1 MADQQ
6 LKIRIDA
13 IDNASK
19 ALIEVKNQLKGL
31 GKTTDDISTS
41 FFTLKNA
48 ILAFATGATI
58 NGVIN
63 QTKKFQDLQTT
74 LSRVTGS
81 VENGTQVLNF
91 LIDTTR
97 KSTFN
102 VQDLANAYI
111 TLSTAGI
118 APTERLLKIFT
129 DTASASTDQ
138 IDTLNDLTRLFAK
151 GVQGG
156 LGIQALTQLVSK
168 GIPAFKIL
176 ENELGLS
183 RDGIEKFAE
192 TTRGANRILEALLN
206 GLEKS
211 FSGATEAR
219 AGNLSTAISRLG
231 KETDLVLLKIGDQ
244 GLTKSV
250 NDLADAFASLT
261 KEGDPLLQFLGS
273 LTSFFADATTG
284 FIKFSQDVAKA
295 IKQTIGEEIRDV
307 NRAFD
312 LLLGK
317 TSKAKT
323 SVSGTFTSPTEI
335 TGISTGLPKTEAQP
349 QPLLDLQVVLKRV
362 IEDNQ
367 NKIDRI
373 NDSFSTT
380 KGLTKTITETL
391 NAGIGDFSQKL
402 AESIVLGKELSD
414 VFRSLTQSLLVSILK
429 QAIELIARETLL
441 YFWKQL
447 QTSELFKQL
456 AVEKQITA
464 EKIQQ
469 ASITSASGGGGFL
482 STLFNIGAS
491 LFTGGA
497 GGGFNPDIG
506 GIPDTY
512 VGMAEGGAVRGG
524 MPITV
529 GERGRELFIP
539 STNGTIIP
547 NHSLGGGTNITF
559 NIQAN
564 DVRGI
569 RELLIDN
576 RATIINLVN
585 QGANAKG
592 KSNIV

>member
-31 GKTTDDISTS
+31 SGTTDNLSSS

-48 ILAFATGATI
+48 VLAFATGATI

-81 VENGTQVLNF
+81 VESGTQVLNY
-91 LIDTTR
+91 LIDSTK
-97 KSTFN
+97 KSTFS
-102 VQDLANAYI
+102 VQDLANSYI

-118 APTERLLKIFT
+118 TPTERLLRIFT

-138 IDTLNDLTRLFAK
+138 LDTLNDLTRLFAK

-156 LGIQALTQLVSK
+156 LGLQALNQLVSK

-183 RDGIEKFAE
+183 KDGIEKFAE
-192 TTRGANRILEALLN
+192 TTRGANKILDALLN

-211 FSGATEAR
+211 FTGATEAR
-219 AGNLSTAISRLG
+219 ANNLSVALSRISKEADLALLNIG
-231 KETDLVLLKIGDQ
+231 KN
-244 GLTKSV
+244 GLTQSI
-250 NDLADAFASLT
+250 NDLADSLSYLN
-261 KEGDPLLQFLGS
+261 KEGEPLLKFLGGLS
-273 LTSFFADATTG
+273 GAVVDTASGALLFFNNVLKDLRKEYNQFANEYIKLYNKITGNRIPLNVEGAT
-284 FIKFSQDVAKA
+284 
-295 IKQTIGEEIRDV
+295 
-307 NRAFD
+307 
-312 LLLGK
+312 
-317 TSKAKT
+317 
-323 SVSGTFTSPTEI
+323 TSPTEI
-335 TGISTGLPKTEAQP
+335 TGISAGLPKTEVKQP
-349 QPLLDLQVVLKRV
+349 PILDYEIVLKRV

-373 NDSFSTT
+373 NDSFTT
-380 KGLTKTITETL
+380 TQGLTKTITETL

-402 AESIVLGKELSD
+402 AESIVLGKQLED
-414 VFRSLTQSLLVSILK
+414 VFRNLAQSLLVSILK
-429 QAIELIARETLL
+429 QAIELIAREALN
-441 YFWKQL
+441 YFWKNL
-447 QTSELFKQL
+447 QTTELFKQL
-456 AVEKQITA
+456 ALEKQITA
-464 EKIQQ
+464 EKIRQ
-469 ASITSASGGGGFL
+469 SSVSTSSGGGGGFF
-482 STLFNIGAS
+482 SS
-491 LFTGGA
+491 LFTAGFNLIA
-497 GGGFNPDIG
+497 GGGSVPLDAPNLYNP
-506 GIPDTY
+506 
-512 VGMAEGGAVRGG
+512 VMEAEGGVLSAGNPY
-524 MPITV
+524 MV

-539 STNGTIIP
+539 STNGTMIP
-547 NHSLGGGTNITF
+547 NHDLKGGTNITF

-569 RELLIDN
+569 KELLIDN

-585 QGANAKG
+585 QGANQKG
-592 KSNIV
+592 KSNVV

>member
-6 LKIRIDA
+6 LKIRIEA
-13 IDNASK
+13 IDNATK
-19 ALIEVKNQLKGL
+19 ALTEVKNQLKGL
-31 GKTTDDISTS
+31 SGTTDNLSSS

-48 ILAFATGATI
+48 VLAFATGATI

-81 VENGTQVLNF
+81 VENGTQVLNY
-91 LIDTTR
+91 LIDSTK
-97 KSTFN
+97 KSTFS
-102 VQDLANAYI
+102 VQDLANSYI

-118 APTERLLKIFT
+118 NPTERLLRIFT

-138 IDTLNDLTRLFAK
+138 LDTLNDLTRLFAK

-156 LGIQALTQLVSK
+156 LGLQALNQLVSK

-183 RDGIEKFAE
+183 KDGIEKFAE
-192 TTRGANRILEALLN
+192 TTRGANKILDALLN

-211 FSGATEAR
+211 FTGATEAR
-219 AGNLSTAISRLG
+219 ANNLSVALSRISKEADLALLNIG
-231 KETDLVLLKIGDQ
+231 KN
-244 GLTKSV
+244 GLTQSI
-250 NDLADAFASLT
+250 NDLADSISYLN
-261 KEGDPLLQFLGS
+261 KEGEPLLKFLGGLS
-273 LTSFFADATTG
+273 GAVVDTASGALLFFNNVLKDLRKEYNQFANEYTKLYNKITGKRIPLNVEGTT
-284 FIKFSQDVAKA
+284 
-295 IKQTIGEEIRDV
+295 
-307 NRAFD
+307 
-312 LLLGK
+312 
-317 TSKAKT
+317 
-323 SVSGTFTSPTEI
+323 TSPTEI
-335 TGISTGLPKTEAQP
+335 TGVSAGLPMAEVKQP
-349 QPLLDLQVVLKRV
+349 PILDYEIVLKRV

-380 KGLTKTITETL
+380 QGLTKTITETL

-402 AESIVLGKELSD
+402 AESIVLGKQLED
-414 VFRSLTQSLLVSILK
+414 VFRNLAQSLLVSILK
-429 QAIELIARETLL
+429 QAIELIAREALN

-447 QTSELFKQL
+447 QTTELFKQL

-464 EKIQQ
+464 EKIRQ
-469 ASITSASGGGGFL
+469 SSVTSSSGGGGFL
-482 STLFNIGAS
+482 GS
-491 LFTGGA
+491 LFTAGFNLIA
-497 GGGFNPDIG
+497 GGGSVPFDAPNLYNP
-506 GIPDTY
+506 
-512 VGMAEGGAVRGG
+512 VMEAEGGALSAGNPY
-524 MPITV
+524 MV

-539 STNGTIIP
+539 STNGTMIP
-547 NHSLGGGTNITF
+547 NHDLRGGSNITF

-569 RELLIDN
+569 KELLIDN

-585 QGANAKG
+585 QGANQKG

>member
-6 LKIRIDA
+6 LNIKLNA
-13 IDNASK
+13 IDNTKK
-19 ALIEVKNQLKGL
+19 AFSDLQNNLKQTNKESDNL
-31 GKTTDDISTS
+31 TTS
-41 FFTLKNA
+41 FLSIKSA
-48 ILAFATGATI
+48 ILGFANGATI
-58 NGVIN
+58 VGVVN

-74 LSRVTGS
+74 LSRVAGS
-81 VENGTQVLNF
+81 TENGTQVLNY
-91 LIDTTR
+91 LIDSTKR
-97 KSTFN
+97 STFS

-118 APTERLLKIFT
+118 APTERILQIFT

-138 IDTLNDLTRLFAK
+138 LDTLNDLTRLFAK

-156 LGIQALTQLVSK
+156 LGLQALTQLVSK

-183 RDGIEKFAE
+183 KDGIEKFAE
-192 TTRGANRILEALLN
+192 TTRGANKILDALLN

-219 AGNLSTAISRLG
+219 ANNLSVALSRIGKEADLALLNLG
-231 KETDLVLLKIGDQ
+231 KN
-244 GLTKSV
+244 GLTQGV
-250 NDLADAFASLT
+250 NDLADALT
-261 KEGDPLLQFLGS
+261 TLNKEGEPLLKFFGGLSEIVLTTASGALLFFNNILKDLRKEFNQFSNEYTKLYNKI
-273 LTSFFADATTG
+273 TG
-284 FIKFSQDVAKA
+284 KRIPLNVEGM
-295 IKQTIGEEIRDV
+295 T
-307 NRAFD
+307 
-312 LLLGK
+312 
-317 TSKAKT
+317 
-323 SVSGTFTSPTEI
+323 TSPTEI
-335 TGISTGLPKTEAQP
+335 TGISTGLPKTEKTITP
-349 QPLLDLQVVLKRV
+349 ILDLELVLKRV

-380 KGLTKTITETL
+380 AGLTKTITETL

-402 AESIVLGKELSD
+402 AESIVLGKQLQD
-414 VFRSLTQSLLVSILK
+414 VFRNLAQSLLVSILK
-429 QAIELIARETLL
+429 QAIELIARETLN

-447 QTSELFKQL
+447 QTAELFKQL
-456 AVEKQITA
+456 ALEKQITG
-464 EKIQQ
+464 EKIAQ
-469 ASITSASGGGGFL
+469 ASVSSSSGGSGFFGSLLKIGSSFFGGGG
-482 STLFNIGAS
+482 GA
-491 LFTGGA
+491 
-497 GGGFNPDIG
+497 DIPYG
-506 GIPDTY
+506 
-512 VGMAEGGAVRGG
+512 AEGGSVKGG

-539 STNGTIIP
+539 SSNGTIVP
-547 NHSLGGGTNITF
+547 NHDLGNMGTNITF

-569 RELLIDN
+569 KELLIDN